1 MATLDVSIVLKNPKF
16 LTEVIIQ
23 RPTVTVGSD
32 GIGTRVFETYTCQA
46 CIRPLEAYEMERLPE
61 GELLKGGIKV
71 YSIFQFCAGD
81 TDESADILK
90 PTNYKG
96 QQAYYTVL
104 KVENWSMYGEGY
116 TMAYCRLLQTRGG
129 GSYVQY

>member
-16 LTEVIIQ
+16 LTQVLVQ
-23 RPTVTVGSD
+23 RPTVTVGSN
-32 GIGTRVFETYTCQA
+32 GIGTRNFESFTCQA

-71 YSIFQFCAGD
+71 YSIFQFCAGEN
-81 TDESADILK
+81 DESADILK
-90 PTNYKG
+90 PTNYTG
-96 QQAYYTVL
+96 QQAWYSVL

-116 TMAYCRLLQTRGG
+116 TMAYCRLLQTRGD

>member
-32 GIGTRVFETYTCQA
+32 GIATRAFETYTCQA

-90 PTNYKG
+90 PTNYNG

-116 TMAYCRLLQTRGG
+116 TMAYCRLLQTRGS